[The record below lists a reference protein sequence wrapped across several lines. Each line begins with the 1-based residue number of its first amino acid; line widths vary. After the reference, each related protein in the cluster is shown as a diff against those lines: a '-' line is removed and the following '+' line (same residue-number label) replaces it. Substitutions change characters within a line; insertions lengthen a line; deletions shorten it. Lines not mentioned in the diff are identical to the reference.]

1 MDGIFNPKI
10 DTIRAFFCQNQGT
23 LFDFQKRA
31 GEVSPPSCAPALVM
45 PNYTKRKQQS
55 QLLFLYIMYPRA
67 KSENDQLIICRETDD
82 H

>member
-10 DTIRAFFCQNQGT
+10 DTNRAFFCQNQGT

-31 GEVSPPSCAPALVM
+31 GEAPALVM
-45 PNYTKRKQQS
+45 PNYTKRKRQS